1 MRKKLLATATLGGL
15 ALGGWSA
22 LRHYRSLRPD
32 LSRVAPELRNPLL
45 PLLTTSH
52 GPRSLRLARWF
63 NNIESHPGDG
73 VEAVERRIGT
83 PELDVL
89 ITRPADSA
97 DAGARPGVLYIHG
110 GGFIFGSPRNEAA
123 GCGTLTREL
132 GAVVVSP
139 DYRLAPEHPFPAALD
154 DCMATLHWMRE
165 HAGEIG
171 IDPDRIAVTGSSA
184 GGGLAA
190 AVAQRAHDE
199 GIALRAQAL
208 CYPAVDDRTALRD
221 QPGRGRFLWP
231 PRSNVYA
238 WTSYLGRAPRSS
250 DAPRYAAPARRD
262 DLSGL
267 APAWVGVGELD
278 LLFDETID
286 YARRL
291 QACGVPCEVVT
302 VPGMYHGADGLMTKA
317 PTMVEFRR
325 SVADFL
331 GRYL

>member
-1 MRKKLLATATLGGL
+1 MRKILFATATLA

-22 LRHYRSLRPD
+22 LRRYQALRPE

-52 GPRSLRLARWF
+52 GPRSLPLARWF
-63 NNIESHPGDG
+63 NNIESEPGDG
-73 VEAVERRIGT
+73 VEAVERRIGS
-83 PELDVL
+83 PEFGVL
-89 ITRPADSA
+89 ITRPTSSGDS
-97 DAGARPGVLYIHG
+97 GARPGVLHIHG

-123 GCGTLTREL
+123 TCGTLTREL

-154 DCMATLHWMRE
+154 DCMATLHWMRA
-165 HAGEIG
+165 HADEIG

-190 AVAQRAHDE
+190 AVAQRAFDE
-199 GIALRAQAL
+199 GITLRAQAL
-208 CYPAVDDRTALRD
+208 AYPAVDDRTTLRD

-231 PRSNVYA
+231 AKSNTFA
-238 WTSYLGRAPRSS
+238 WTSYLGRAPRLS

-278 LLFDETID
+278 LLYDESVE
-286 YARRL
+286 YAARL
-291 QACGVPCEVVT
+291 RACGVPCEVVT
-302 VPGMYHGADGLMTKA
+302 VPGMYHAADGLMTKA
-317 PTMVEFRR
+317 PAMAEFRR
-325 SVADFL
+325 SIADFL
-331 GRYL
+331 GRHL